1 MNSDR
6 ILLGILGLQLTLI
19 TGLSALIDLMKP
31 HQELFAGDGAVFAVL
46 MWLSIFITLY
56 GIFRARVDS

>member
-1 MNSDR
+1 MNSDK
-6 ILLGILGLQLTLI
+6 ILLGILGLQITLV

-31 HQELFAGDGAVFAVL
+31 QELFTGDGAVFAAL

-56 GIFRARVDS
+56 GIFRVRSDH